1 MKTILLASRK
11 GGSGKTTVAA
21 HIAVQA
27 KIAGEK
33 VTVVDLDPQQSLA
46 AWWKA
51 RQQEDVHLAQFPVAQ
66 FKDELD
72 KVRGVEGVLIVDT
85 PGFEA
90 AELQPLMEA
99 ADFVVIPVQPTPN
112 DLRAVGQT
120 VRTVKQAGSQF
131 CFVITRGKAGTRLTQ
146 LAPLELSNHGPV
158 ATTIVI
164 DRTDYAGAMATGQ
177 TIQEI
182 DPRGKGAEETA
193 QLWAYIR
200 KRLDGDSMEQSATKE
215 AHV

>member
-11 GGSGKTTVAA
+11 GGSGKTTIAA
-21 HIAVQA
+21 HLAVQA
-27 KIAGEK
+27 QLTGEK

-51 RQQEDVHLAQFPVAQ
+51 RQLEDLQLAQFPVAR

-72 KVRGVEGVLIVDT
+72 RVRGVEGVLIVDT

-90 AELQPLMEA
+90 TELQPLMEA

-146 LAPLELSNHGPV
+146 LAPLELSHHGPV

-182 DPRGKGAEETA
+182 DPKGKGAEETA
-193 QLWAYIR
+193 QLWDYVR
-200 KRLDGDSMEQSATKE
+200 KRLSGNPLAQSAAEE